1 MNYAR
6 KDLADYISR
15 NHQPGDMTQSIEK
28 MAKVVGYNFST
39 IREVLTRLD
48 ALGSVSI
55 RQGVGCVVVSDPLD
69 SEEHW

>member
-28 MAKVVGYNFST
+28 MAKAVGYNFST
-39 IREVLTRLD
+39 MREVLTRLD
-48 ALGSVSI
+48 ALGHVSI
-55 RQGVGCVVVSDPLD
+55 RQGVGCVVVRDPLD